1 MEDKQIK
8 KYTITIFTEN
18 KPGVLYRIADIFLR
32 RKINVESLTV
42 QEIES
47 GGISRFTIVQH
58 LDEDTTRKVVK
69 QLNRIIEV
77 IDVYASLDE
86 ELYYN
91 ELALIKVAYKTKED
105 ISAIYTIVS
114 QEGGKVVSVN
124 STSIIIEGYGTEGE
138 IQTLL
143 NALKPFE
150 IKDLAISG
158 RTAVL
163 LHDKASINVN
173 EE

>member
-1 MEDKQIK
+1 MS

-42 QEIES
+42 SEIES
-47 GGISRFTIVQH
+47 GGISRFTVVQH
-58 LDEDTTRKVVK
+58 LDEETTTKVVK

-77 IDVYASLDE
+77 INVYASLED

-91 ELALIKVAYKTKED
+91 EIALIKVAYKTKED
-105 ISAIYTIVS
+105 ISSIYNIVT
-114 QEGGKVVSVN
+114 QEKAKVAFVN
-124 STSIIIEGYGTEGE
+124 STSVIVEGAGTEKE
-138 IQTLL
+138 IETLL
-143 NALKPFE
+143 NALKPFG

-163 LHDKASINVN
+163 VHDKASITP
-173 EE
+173 ESD